1 MKSIILITFLCTALL
16 LGGCMQIQLDEEPQA
31 VQTSSLSTVPA
42 GTDGLITK
50 EEAEA
55 IALNHAGFT
64 ADQVSWLRANYEL
77 DDGVHQYEVQF
88 HHGRWEYDYEITAKT
103 GEILSYDRDD

>member
-1 MKSIILITFLCTALL
+1 MKIQFLIALLCAALL
-16 LGGCMQIQLDEEPQA
+16 LGGCMQIQTEEPQA
-31 VQTSSLSTVPA
+31 VQTSSNATVPVS
-42 GTDGLITK
+42 TDGLITK

-64 ADQVSWLRANYEL
+64 ADQVSWLRTSYEI

-88 HHGRWEYDYEITAKT
+88 HQGRWEYDYEINAKT